1 MKKLGILLTFVCCI
15 YANGQT
21 TEVEGN
27 VQSKDSL
34 RIMDLQIINLETGE
48 ITLSDEDGNFKI
60 KGDSGDRLYINSA
73 NFENKTIVLNPDAL
87 EEDQLIYL
95 AKKTVRL
102 RADLISEASIFFEAE
117 DIYYPG
123 EFVTAQ
129 SLGLPNQNKKS
140 LQRSKSD
147 EIQYY
152 DVLKKQKIRLTSILT
167 PNIATIY
174 KYFSG
179 ELRSDLSLR
188 KAEQR
193 DLLINLMR
201 EDFGDSFFTNV
212 IDLEIVEIDGFL
224 NYCGKEYIIEK
235 YSKMKTFEL
244 TEYFISQKDPYNLVK
259 NGELPSDLK
268 R

>member
-1 MKKLGILLTFVCCI
+1 MKKLGILLTFICCF
-15 YANGQT
+15 YANAQT
-21 TEVEGN
+21 TEIEGN

-34 RIMDLQIINLETGE
+34 RIVDLQIINLETGE

-73 NFENKTIVLNPDAL
+73 NFENKTIVLNPDDL
-87 EEDQLIYL
+87 DEDQLIYL
-95 AKKTVRL
+95 AEKTVTL
-102 RADLISEASIFFEAE
+102 RKGLISETSIFFEAE

-129 SLGLPNQNKKS
+129 SLGLPNQNKTS

-152 DVLKKQKIRLTSILT
+152 YALKEQKIRLTSILT
-167 PNIATIY
+167 PNIETIF

-179 ELRSDLSLR
+179 ELQSKLNVR
-188 KAEQR
+188 KAKQR
-193 DLLINLMR
+193 DLLISLMR

-224 NYCGKEYIIEK
+224 NYCGKEYVIEK
-235 YSKMKTFEL
+235 YSKMKIFEL
-244 TEYFISQKDPYNLVK
+244 TEYFISQKEPYNLVK
-259 NGELPSDLK
+259 NGELPNDLK